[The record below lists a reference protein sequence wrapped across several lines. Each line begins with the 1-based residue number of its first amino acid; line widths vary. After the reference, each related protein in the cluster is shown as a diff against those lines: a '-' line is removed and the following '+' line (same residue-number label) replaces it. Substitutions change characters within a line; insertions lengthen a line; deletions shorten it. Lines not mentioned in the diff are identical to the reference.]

1 MEETNRT
8 TIFLVEDN
16 EMFAETLRLSLEKQG
31 YAVHAFTTGEH
42 MIAFWEE
49 DPDIIL
55 LDYFITSDLGVAMNG
70 DKILRFIRRINKSL
84 PVVILTSNSD
94 IGEATS
100 LLKEGAVDFILKDE
114 EHLPNL
120 GKTLNQILA
129 AKKLRQ
135 EMIVN
140 RMKIKKY
147 RQRLLIFLLLIGLAA
162 TTVLWLTA

>member
-1 MEETNRT
+1 MENSKKT

-16 EMFAETLRLSLEKQG
+16 EMFSETLCLSLEKQG
-31 YAVHAFTTGEH
+31 YEVHAFSTGER
-42 MIAFWEE
+42 MIAYWEE

-55 LDYFITSDLGVAMNG
+55 LDYYITSDLGVAMNG

-100 LLKEGAVDFILKDE
+100 LLKEGAVDYILKDD

-129 AKKLRQ
+129 AKTLRR
-135 EMIVN
+135 EMMAN
-140 RMKIKKY
+140 RMKVKKY
-147 RQRLLIFLLLIGLAA
+147 TQRLLIYLLVIALAA
-162 TTVLWLTA
+162 MTVLWLTA